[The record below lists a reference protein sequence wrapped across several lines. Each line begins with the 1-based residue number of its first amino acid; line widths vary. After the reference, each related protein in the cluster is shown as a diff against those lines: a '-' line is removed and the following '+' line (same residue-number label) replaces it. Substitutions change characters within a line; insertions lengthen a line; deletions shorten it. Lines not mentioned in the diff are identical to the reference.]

1 MTDKLEGIAACVFD
15 AYGTLFD
22 VNAAAAHCAEDLGDK
37 WQPLAN
43 LWRLRQ
49 VEYSWLRSVMGA
61 YVDFW
66 QLTGDA
72 LDFAMASLD
81 IDDRALRQRLMD
93 LYLQLDAYAEVP
105 EILATLKA
113 AGQKT
118 AILSNGSP
126 DMLASAVNNAG
137 IGDQLDAVLS
147 VHELGIFKPSPRV
160 YQLAVDRLGVR
171 TDQIAFQSSNAWD
184 AHAAAHFGFKVIW
197 INRFGQARERLPGE
211 LSAELTSLHEMP
223 ALVGAR

>member
-1 MTDKLEGIAACVFD
+1 MAGKLDGIAACVFD

-22 VNAAAAHCAEDLGDK
+22 VNAAAERCAGELGDK

-49 VEYSWLRSVMGA
+49 VEYSWLRSVMGE

-66 QLTGDA
+66 QITGDA
-72 LDFAMASLD
+72 LDYAMASLGIAD
-81 IDDRALRQRLMD
+81 AGLRQRLMD
-93 LYLQLDAYAEVP
+93 LYLALDAYPEVADM
-105 EILATLKA
+105 LATLKA
-113 AGQKT
+113 AGMKT

-137 IGDQLDAVLS
+137 IGDRLDAVLS
-147 VHELGIFKPSPRV
+147 VHELSIFKPSPRV

-171 TDQIAFQSSNAWD
+171 AEQISFQSSNAWD
-184 AHAAAHFGFKVIW
+184 AHAAANFGFQVVW
-197 INRFGQARERLPGE
+197 INRFGQARERLPGT
-211 LSAELTSLHEMP
+211 LALELTSLHQFP
-223 ALVGAR
+223 AVVGAA

>member
-105 EILATLKA
+105 EILAALKA

-137 IGDQLDAVLS
+137 IGDRLDAVLS
-147 VHELGIFKPSPRV
+147 VHELGTFKPSPRV

-171 TDQIAFQSSNAWD
+171 ADQIAFQSSNAWD